1 MYKIQAKIKKTKKI
15 IEFCRYFLLKTKIF
29 KEEIKEIANN
39 NINIF
44 ISKKYVT
51 RVINVKT
58 KVTITP
64 IEPLFI

>member
-29 KEEIKEIANN
+29 KEEIKEITNN

-51 RVINVKT
+51 RAINVRT
-58 KVTITP
+58 KVTIIP
-64 IEPLFI
+64 DKSL